1 MRVPESWLREL
12 VDVPAG
18 VTIEELADVAVARGL
33 EVEEIHRPEVAGPL
47 VVGRVLLAVEE
58 PQRNGKTIRWCSV
71 DVGADEPRGIV
82 CGAPNAETGAL
93 VVVSLPGA
101 VLPGGFAIAAR
112 KTYGH
117 VSDGMICSSRELG
130 LGTDHD
136 GILRLDAAEGTAGLA
151 PGTDAVALLGL
162 GETVL
167 DLAVT
172 PDRGYCLSMRGVARE
187 IAGALRVP
195 FTDPAPTAGETDRDR
210 GADSSD
216 GPARDGDDSDRPVP
230 DDDEGGAAPAA
241 RPLRFRIEDPR
252 CARVASVELTGIDPT
267 ATSPSWLSARLTASG
282 LRPVSLV
289 VDVTNLVLVELGQP
303 THAYDADRLT
313 GQVVVR
319 AARGG
324 ERLRTLDGTERTLD
338 DADLVI
344 ADDTGPVGL
353 AGVMGGQ
360 ATEIGPATTRVLV
373 ESASFDPVAVARTA
387 RRHKLGSE
395 ASRRFERGVDPALAT
410 GGATRVA
417 QLLADLAG
425 ARVVSR
431 DLVGHPVADSA
442 PAALPFDLTLPARVL
457 GTAVTP
463 GEAAA
468 ALAEVGCR
476 LTTLDGAPLDVAASA
491 AAAAPEHD
499 PDRDW
504 DAESDAD
511 SDTGVVVAPPTW
523 RPDLTDPYDLVEEVG
538 RVVGYDR
545 IPSELPRAT
554 PGGGLTR
561 RHRRRRAVVAA
572 LVGGGLVESP
582 SAPFVGT
589 AVLDALGIGADD
601 ERRRLVR
608 VSNPIAATEPYLRTT
623 LLPGLAGVARRNL
636 GRSSQGAGRDGL
648 ALFDV
653 GPVVAAPPGGA
664 PLSAPRPGVSG
675 RPTPAELAAL
685 DAALPHQPVHL
696 AVLLTGHRDGGWW
709 GPGHPTSWVDAVG
722 AVTRAAGA
730 VGVPLTAAAAETA
743 PWHPGRCAAL
753 SVEEQLVGHAGELHP
768 RVCAA
773 LDLPARTAAAE
784 IDLDALFAAAP
795 DTATPVVPSP
805 FPPARLDLAL
815 VVGADVPAAAVERAI
830 RTGAGPLVESLR
842 LFDVYT
848 GPQVPPGHRSLA
860 FALELRAPD
869 RTLAEAEV
877 AAVAAAAVAAATEQ
891 HGAVLRA

>member
-18 VTIEELADVAVARGL
+18 VTIETLADLAVARGL

-47 VVGRVLLAVEE
+47 VVGRVLTAVEE

-71 DVGADEPRGIV
+71 DVGQDEPRGIV

-136 GILRLDAAEGTAGLA
+136 GILRLDAAEATAGLA

-195 FTDPAPTAGETDRDR
+195 FTDPAPTAGGGEAAMTA
-210 GADSSD
+210 GGGEA
-216 GPARDGDDSDRPVP
+216 GPGSRP
-230 DDDEGGAAPAA
+230 
-241 RPLRFRIEDPR
+241 RRFRIEDPR

-267 ATSPSWLSARLTASG
+267 TPSPSWLSSRLTAAG

-338 DADLVI
+338 GADLVI

-360 ATEIGPATTRVLV
+360 ATEIGPTTTRVLV
-373 ESASFDPVAVARTA
+373 ESASFDPVTVARTA

-431 DLVGHPVADSA
+431 DVVGHPVVDGA
-442 PAALPFDLTLPARVL
+442 PAAMSFDLTLPARVL
-457 GTAVTP
+457 GTPVTP

-476 LTTLDGAPLDVAASA
+476 LTTVDGAPIVDAAHA
-491 AAAAPEHD
+491 AAIPEHD
-499 PDRDW
+499 LDPEPDPDP
-504 DAESDAD
+504 DTD
-511 SDTGVVVAPPTW
+511 SDTNVVVAPPTW

-572 LVGGGLVESP
+572 LVDGGLVESP
-582 SAPFVGT
+582 SAPFI
-589 AVLDALGIGADD
+589 AAAALDALGIGADD
-601 ERRRLVR
+601 ERRRVVR
-608 VSNPIAATEPYLRTT
+608 VSNPIAATEPNLRTT

-636 GRSSQGAGRDGL
+636 GRSSEGAGRDGV

-653 GPVVAAPPGGA
+653 GPVVLAPPGGV
-664 PLSAPRPGVSG
+664 PLSAPRPGVAG
-675 RPTPAELAAL
+675 RPSGAELAAL
-685 DAALPHQPVHL
+685 DAALPQQPVHL

-709 GPGHPTSWVDAVG
+709 GPGRPTSWVDAVG
-722 AVTRAAGA
+722 AVTLAAGA
-730 VGVPLTAAAAETA
+730 VGVILTAAAAETA

-753 SVEEQLVGHAGELHP
+753 SVGEQVVGHAGELHP

-773 LDLPARTAAAE
+773 LELPARTAAAE

-795 DTATPVVPSP
+795 DVAAPVVPSP
-805 FPPARLDLAL
+805 FPPARVDLAL
-815 VVGADVPAAAVERAI
+815 VVGAGVPAAEVERAV
-830 RTGAGPLVESLR
+830 RGGAGPLLESVQ
-842 LFDVYT
+842 LFDVYS
-848 GPQVPPGHRSLA
+848 GPQVPSGHRSLA
-860 FALELRAPD
+860 FALELRAAD
-869 RTLAEAEV
+869 RTLAESEV
-877 AAVAAAAVAAATEQ
+877 AVVAAAAVAGAAEQ
-891 HGAVLRA
+891 VGAVLRS